1 MKDIVKKNKGI
12 MLTGAAV
19 VLSIAVVVASGL
31 LASCSSAGAAD
42 GVGIG
47 DAAECIGESAL
58 EGIELPNVAESAKY
72 DEANKGSEADA
83 ATGEEPDDTVEHVEA
98 YASGGASTQPAAPA
112 ASGSSESQQ
121 EKAASGFAPA
131 PQKKWVEE
139 YDQVWIEDSA
149 AWTEQV
155 PIYSTKEV
163 SICNVCGADVTGNA
177 TAHGKA
183 HMLAGEGSGHHSE
196 VVQTISGYNSVYHE
210 AKGHY
215 ENRVVGGHWE

>member
-98 YASGGASTQPAAPA
+98 YASGGASTQPPRLLQVGAQSRNKRKPLQ
-112 ASGSSESQQ
+112 ASLPLPKRNGSRSTIKYGSRTAQLGR
-121 EKAASGFAPA
+121 SRCRSIRPRRSL
-131 PQKKWVEE
+131 
-139 YDQVWIEDSA
+139 SA
-149 AWTEQV
+149 TYA
-155 PIYSTKEV
+155 
-163 SICNVCGADVTGNA
+163 
-177 TAHGKA
+177 
-183 HMLAGEGSGHHSE
+183 
-196 VVQTISGYNSVYHE
+196 VQTLRAMPRRMERRTCSQARGRDTT
-210 AKGHY
+210 A
-215 ENRVVGGHWE
+215 R

>member
-1 MKDIVKKNKGI
+1 MKDIVKKYKGI
-12 MLTGAAV
+12 MLTSVGV

-31 LASCSSAGAAD
+31 LVSCSSADAAD

-47 DAAECIGESAL
+47 DAAEFIGESAL
-58 EGIELPNVAESAKY
+58 EGIELPNVAESAEY
-72 DEANKGSEADA
+72 DEANEGSEADA
-83 ATGEEPDDTVEHVEA
+83 TTGEEPDVAMEHAEADT
-98 YASGGASTQPAAPA
+98 SGDVPTQFAAPA
-112 ASGSSESQQ
+112 ASAGSGSKQ
-121 EKAASGFAPA
+121 EPVASSSAPA
-131 PQKKWVEE
+131 PQRKWVED

-215 ENRVVGGHWE
+215 ENRVIGGHWE